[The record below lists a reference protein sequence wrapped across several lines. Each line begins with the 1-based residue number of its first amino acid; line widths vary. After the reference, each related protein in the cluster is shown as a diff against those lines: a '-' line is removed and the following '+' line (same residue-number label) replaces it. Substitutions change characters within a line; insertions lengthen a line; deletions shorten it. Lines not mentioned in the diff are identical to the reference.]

1 MNTTTCPTCGR
12 QKSLK
17 SDECAECGAKH
28 KGDVTTFP
36 LEQASRAK
44 LILSDKVREVNPP
57 RGARLRMVNQAALE
71 EMGIY
76 TTLARHSVRVR
87 EAVREAVLAGMKKPM
102 LMQAI
107 REGADA
113 AVRGDEVTY
122 LTGGGFGNGGGPR
135 NA

>member
-1 MNTTTCPTCGR
+1 MICSTCGR

-28 KGDVTTFP
+28 KGDQTTFP
-36 LEQASRAK
+36 LDQASRAK
-44 LILSDKVREVNPP
+44 LILSDKAREVHLS
-57 RGARLRMVNQAALE
+57 RGVKLRVANEAALE

-76 TTLARHSVRVR
+76 TTLAQHSVRVR

-113 AVRGDEVTY
+113 AVRGDEVGY